1 MSKVINIVGCGSNVG
16 KTFVI
21 QGIIRELKLRGYSV
35 ATIKHDIHGFD
46 IDKKGKDTYKHREAG
61 AETVIISSKNRLAMI
76 KELEEEIELNEVIRL
91 VKDKDII
98 LVEGYKK
105 SNLRKIEVY
114 RNGISEN
121 IITPKDKLIAIASD
135 IELDISDVDVINK
148 EDYKELVNLIE
159 KEEEFNFEN
168 NYNI

>member
-35 ATIKHDIHGFD
+35 ATIKHDVHGFD

-135 IELDISDVDVINK
+135 VGLDINDVDVINK

>member
-35 ATIKHDIHGFD
+35 ATIKHDVHGFD

-114 RNGISEN
+114 RKGISEN